1 LKFVVKEKPWDL
13 AVVSVFTAM
22 LLAAIFLTPDSLIRT
37 ILGLPFLLFFPGY
50 VLISFLFPEEEP
62 LDKIER
68 IALSFGLSIAITP
81 LIGLLL
87 NYIWEISLNP
97 ILYSLSLFIF
107 TFSFLAYLRRDS
119 IPVEERFQIYLE
131 IERPDWESYDL
142 IDKALVIATVGLL
155 IASGALATHIITT
168 PRTGERFTEFYILG
182 PEGKADDYQTDLAVN
197 ETGHVI
203 VGAVNREHAPVNY
216 TLAIGLGYSYEN
228 MSYSGDIQGEYVNF
242 TSNNTYYST
251 DLELSHGQKWEDHL
265 NYSVS
270 NAGDYKLMFMLL
282 RDEKVYRE
290 LHLWITVQEG

>member
-1 LKFVVKEKPWDL
+1 MKFVVKEKPWDL

>member
-1 LKFVVKEKPWDL
+1 MKFIVKEKPWDI
-13 AVVSVFTAM
+13 AVVSVFTAL
-22 LLAAIFLTPDSLIRT
+22 LLAAIFLIPDSLVRT
-37 ILGLPFLLFFPGY
+37 VLGLPFLLFFPGY

-107 TFSFLAYLRRDS
+107 TFSFLAYLRRNS
-119 IPVEERFQIYLE
+119 IPVEERFQIYIKVE
-131 IERPDWESYDL
+131 KPDWESYDM

-182 PEGKADDYQTDLAVN
+182 PEGKADDYQTDLVVN

-203 VGAVNREHAPVNY
+203 VGAVNREHKTINY
-216 TLAIGLGYSYEN
+216 TLVVGLGHSYQN
-228 MSYSGDIQGEYVNF
+228 MSYSGDVEDGYINF
-242 TSNNTYYST
+242 TDNNTYRST
-251 DLELSHGQKWEDHL
+251 TFELSHGQKWEDHF

-270 NAGDYKLMFMLL
+270 SAGDYKLMFMLL
-282 RDEKVYRE
+282 RDDEVYRE
-290 LHLWITVQEG
+290 LHLWITIREE